1 MRQLTTRE
9 VSAFLV
15 NSIFSSFLP
24 STQIYNVFDVRPGE
38 EMKTSDVKML
48 SGFEAEAL
56 GNSVPVGLVELFMEA
71 ILIATGKKD
80 CIEHKTAVTKELR
93 KAQEIK
99 YPRPLNLV
107 RRKTDKAN
115 VPYWTW
121 QEK

>member
-1 MRQLTTRE
+1 M
-9 VSAFLV
+9 
-15 NSIFSSFLP
+15 
-24 STQIYNVFDVRPGE
+24 QIYNVFDVRPGE

-80 CIEHKTAVTKELR
+80 CIEHKTTITKELR
-93 KAQEIK
+93 KAQEVK
-99 YPRPLNLV
+99 YPRPLKLV
-107 RRKTDKAN
+107 RRKTEKAN